1 MIAASNG
8 FTDLLKFSVG
18 IATLYVLAVLAAE
31 AQVGCLKMRR
41 VFCNIADDLC
51 VNTIQ
56 KQRDRALS
64 DWKCVT
70 TKIASPNNVVVV
82 ATSNNKILLIH

>member
-1 MIAASNG
+1 
-8 FTDLLKFSVG
+8 
-18 IATLYVLAVLAAE
+18 
-31 AQVGCLKMRR
+31 MRR

-56 KQRDRALS
+56 QQRDRALS

>member
-18 IATLYVLAVLAAE
+18 IATLYYSLLAAE

-51 VNTIQ
+51 VNTTQ
-56 KQRDRALS
+56 QQRDRELS

-82 ATSNNKILLIH
+82 ATSNNKIVLIY